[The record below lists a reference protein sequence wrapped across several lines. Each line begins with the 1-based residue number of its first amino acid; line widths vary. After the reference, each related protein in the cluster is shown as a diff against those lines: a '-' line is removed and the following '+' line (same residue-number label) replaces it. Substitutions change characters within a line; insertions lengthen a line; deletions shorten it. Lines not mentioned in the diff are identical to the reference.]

1 MKRVTSRLRRLAA
14 GVALAASAALIPA
27 APVASADPTSDYNA
41 GLTLGTEAYQYGV
54 PLLDTARIFKSSTSV
69 TVCDHVTAHGP
80 VNRFCSIRNLAGA
93 DQRTVNAP
101 NNDTPYSIA
110 WLDLSKQPQVLHAP
124 PIMNRFWEFELV
136 DPWTNN
142 FFNMTSAHLKMGAG
156 DFNVTRGGN
165 WAVVGPKFNGT
176 LPRGV
181 TRVNSRYDRVW
192 VIGRTYLRGPHDLGN
207 VRRIQDEYSITPLS
221 KFGTRYQPP
230 RPKKIIKKSTEATI
244 PGTQPGEDSLAF
256 YAALGKEMLKFP
268 APAADRPLL
277 AQLRAVGVGPGLSP
291 AKARLSADTLRGL
304 RDAVKQGPNKV
315 LSDAMALYFQRF
327 AKHNGYLVTDLGA
340 WGTNYTLRAIGD
352 RLGVGG
358 QRASIAAYPFAAVDI
373 TKAPLT
379 GSRRYVLHIPTSSL
393 PIPVKAFWSLT
404 MYDTDSFF
412 VPNPLNRYLINNR
425 SRLHKNPDG
434 SIDIYVQRDKPS
446 NPTQVRNWL
455 PAPPPGLG
463 FRLVWRLYDLDHAV
477 FGLLDGSGWQPPP
490 VQPCAATGHAPDETA
505 CAS

>member
-1 MKRVTSRLRRLAA
+1 MKRLASRFRRLAA
-14 GVALAASAALIPA
+14 GVALAAPAALLPT
-27 APVASADPTSDYNA
+27 APIASADPTSDYNA
-41 GLTLGTEAYQYGV
+41 GLTLGTKAYQYGV

-69 TVCDHVTAHGP
+69 TVCDHVTTHGP
-80 VNRFCSIRNLAGA
+80 VNQFCSSRNLTSAE
-93 DQRTVNAP
+93 QRTVNAP

-124 PIMNRFWEFELV
+124 PIRNRFWEFELV

-165 WAVVGPKFNGT
+165 WAVVGPKFKGK

-192 VIGRTYLRGPHDLGN
+192 VIGRTYLRGPKDLGN
-207 VRRIQDEYSITPLS
+207 VRRIQDKYSITPLA
-221 KFGTRYQPP
+221 KVGTRYKPQ

-244 PGTQPGEDSLAF
+244 PGTRPDEDPLGF

-277 AQLRAVGVGPGLSP
+277 ARLRAVGVGPGLRP
-291 AKARLSADTLRGL
+291 ARAQLSADTLRGL

-315 LSDAMALYFQRF
+315 LSDAMELYFQRF
-327 AKHNGYLVTDLGA
+327 ARHNGYLVTDLGA

-352 RLGVGG
+352 RLGIGG
-358 QRASIAAYPFAAVDI
+358 QRASIAAYPFTPFDH

-379 GSRRYVLHIPTSSL
+379 GSKRYVLHIPKSSL

-434 SIDIYVQRDKPS
+434 SIDIYVQHDKPS
-446 NPTQVRNWL
+446 NAAQVRNWL

-463 FRLVWRLYDLDHAV
+463 FRLIWRLFDLDRAV
-477 FGLLDGSGWQPPP
+477 FGVLDGSGWQPPP
-490 VQPCAATGHAPDETA
+490 VLPCDATDHAPDGTA